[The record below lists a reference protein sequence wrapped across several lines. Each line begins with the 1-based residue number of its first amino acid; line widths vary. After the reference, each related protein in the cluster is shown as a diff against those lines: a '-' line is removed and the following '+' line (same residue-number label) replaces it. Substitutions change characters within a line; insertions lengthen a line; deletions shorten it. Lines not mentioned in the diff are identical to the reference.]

1 MNGEFDFIV
10 VGAGSSGSALA
21 ARLTED
27 PACRVLVLEA
37 GEENAGNVWLRIPL
51 GVGKV
56 LSNPALIWPFF
67 TEPEKELGG
76 RTISS
81 LRGRALGG
89 SGAVNGLAWVRGEA
103 AEFERWRANGLE
115 GWGFSDVLPYFRKL
129 EDYPPGDPKLRGRGG
144 PIKVIDRGRWDRD
157 ALSEAYRRAC
167 IEAGIPENDDYNGE
181 SFEGVGFLQQSISN
195 GMRCSGWTAY
205 LQPAR
210 HRPNLAIVTGA
221 VATRVVFDGTRASGV
236 EYVKDGVRTVAHAR
250 SEVLLSAG
258 AVKSPQL
265 LELSGI
271 GDAARLASFGI
282 PVVAHAPGVG
292 EGFHEHLQ
300 FRFSYECTK
309 PITINDL
316 MASPVR
322 KLMAGAKFLFTRRG
336 LLSGTSSTVHA
347 LAKSDPRLESPDLK
361 IQIALISGKDRMA
374 RSKAAGIDDYPGFS
388 IGTFKI
394 RPESRGSV
402 HIRSADPLADPAI
415 RVNYLTHPGDIE
427 TYRRAV
433 VLMRKIAAQRSLAP
447 YIKRETRPGPEVTSV
462 DDLIGYIRETGQTA
476 WHAVA
481 SCRMGGD
488 DMAVTDTQLRVKGVS
503 GLRVVD
509 ISVMPT
515 IVSPNTNAPAFMI
528 GEKAADMILQDFRR
542 RGAAARATAP
552 DGSIPR
558 SASKEAAAMHFSRR

>member
-1 MNGEFDFIV
+1 VTGELKGEFDYIV

-27 PACRVLVLEA
+27 PSCRVLVLEA
-37 GEENAGNVWLRIPL
+37 GAENAGNFWLRIPL

-56 LSNPALIWPFF
+56 LSNPALVWPFF

-76 RTISS
+76 RKISS
-81 LRGRALGG
+81 LRGRGLGG

-103 AEFERWRANGLE
+103 AEYDRWRASGLE
-115 GWGFSDVLPYFRKL
+115 GWGFEDVLPFLKKM
-129 EDYPPGDPKLRGRGG
+129 EDYPYGDPKLRGRGG

-157 ALSEAYRRAC
+157 ELSEAYRRAC

-181 SFEGVGFLQQSISN
+181 NFEGVGFLQQSISS
-195 GMRCSGWTAY
+195 GLRCSGWTAY
-205 LQPAR
+205 LRPAR
-210 HRPNLAIVTGA
+210 NRPNLTIVTGA
-221 VATRVVFDGTRASGV
+221 TATRVLFESKRACGVEFVEGGTRRTAKARCEGV
-236 EYVKDGVRTVAHAR
+236 
-250 SEVLLSAG
+250 LSAG

-265 LELSGI
+265 LELSGV
-271 GDAARLASFGI
+271 GDAARLASHGI
-282 PVVAHAPGVG
+282 PVVAHVPGVG
-292 EGFHEHLQ
+292 EDFHEHLQ
-300 FRFSYECTK
+300 FRFTYECTK

-316 MASPVR
+316 MASPIR
-322 KLMAGAKFLFTRRG
+322 KLSAGAKFVLTRRG

-361 IQIALISGKDRMA
+361 IQLALISGKDRMA
-374 RSKAAGIDDYPGFS
+374 RSKSAGIDEYPGFS

-402 HIRSADPLADPAI
+402 HIRSADPLADPAM

-433 VLMRKIAAQRSLAP
+433 VLMRKIAAQPSLAP
-447 YIKRETRPGPEVTSV
+447 YIKRETRPGPEMTSI
-462 DDLIGYIRETGQTA
+462 DGLIDYIRETGQTA
-476 WHAVA
+476 WHAGT
-481 SCRMGGD
+481 SCRMGVD
-488 DMAVTDTQLRVKGVS
+488 DMAVTDARLRVRGVT

-528 GEKAADMILQDFRR
+528 GEKAADMILRDR
-542 RGAAARATAP
+542 RATPGERTARNEQAP
-552 DGSIPR
+552 AVAVTAG
-558 SASKEAAAMHFSRR
+558 

>member
-1 MNGEFDFIV
+1 MPHVFDFVV

-21 ARLTED
+21 ARLSEE
-27 PACRVLVLEA
+27 PNCRVLLLEA
-37 GEENAGNVWLRIPL
+37 GEANPRNIWLRIPL

-76 RTISS
+76 RKISS

-103 AEFERWRANGLE
+103 DEFDRWRASGLE
-115 GWGFSDVLPYFRKL
+115 GWGFEDVLPYLKKM
-129 EDYPPGDPKLRGRGG
+129 EDYPWGDPRLRGRGG
-144 PIKVIDRGRWDRD
+144 PIKVIDRGRWDSD
-157 ALSEAYRRAC
+157 PLSEAYRRAC

-181 SFEGVGFLQQSISN
+181 RFEGVGFLQQSIRN
-195 GMRCSGWTAY
+195 GMRCSGDTAY
-205 LQPAR
+205 LRPAR
-210 HRPNLAIVTGA
+210 KRPNLTVLTGA
-221 VATRVVFDGTRASGV
+221 VVTRVLFEGTRAVGV
-236 EYVKDGVRTVAHAR
+236 DFIRNGNRSTATAR
-250 SEVLLSAG
+250 SEVVLSAG

-265 LELSGI
+265 LELSGV
-271 GDAARLASFGI
+271 GDAVRLANFGI
-282 PVVAHAPGVG
+282 PVIAHVPGVG

-300 FRFSYECTK
+300 FRFTYECTK

-316 MASPVR
+316 MGNPLR
-322 KLMAGAKFLFTRRG
+322 KLAAGTKFILTRRG

-347 LAKSDPRLESPDLK
+347 LAKSDPRLASPDLK
-361 IQIALISGKDRMA
+361 IQLALISGKDRMA
-374 RSKAAGIDDYPGFS
+374 RTKGAGIDEHSGFS

-402 HIRSADPLADPAI
+402 HIRNTDPLADPVMK
-415 RVNYLTHPGDIE
+415 VNYLTHPEDVE

-433 VLMRKIAAQRSLAP
+433 VLMRKIAAQPSLAHF
-447 YIKRETRPGPEVTSV
+447 IRRETRPGQDVNSV
-462 DDLIGYIRETGQTA
+462 DQLIEYIRETGQTA
-476 WHAVA
+476 WHAVG
-481 SCRMGGD
+481 SCRMGTD
-488 DMAVTDTQLRVKGVS
+488 PMAVTDPQLRVRGVT

-528 GEKAADMILQDFRR
+528 GEKAADMILRDFRR
-542 RGAAARATAP
+542 EDLRRG
-552 DGSIPR
+552 GSANGPCEKSDDR
-558 SASKEAAAMHFSRR
+558 QEAAV